1 MGDSSPTSSTKARL
15 NTTSTSQLTLPRPP
29 TPRKPLMP
37 SQLTPRKP
45 PTLSRL
51 ILQRLPT
58 PPNQFTLNLFIPRLP
73 ILLTPHPLI
82 PKLPIPLILK
92 PPILPNTLPSISSAQ
107 QDYLSPDYELSFFH
121 TRKRYIPSIQCLS
134 ISK

>member
-82 PKLPIPLILK
+82 PKLPI
-92 PPILPNTLPSISSAQ
+92 LPNTLPSISSAQ

-121 TRKRYIPSIQCLS
+121 TR
-134 ISK
+134 